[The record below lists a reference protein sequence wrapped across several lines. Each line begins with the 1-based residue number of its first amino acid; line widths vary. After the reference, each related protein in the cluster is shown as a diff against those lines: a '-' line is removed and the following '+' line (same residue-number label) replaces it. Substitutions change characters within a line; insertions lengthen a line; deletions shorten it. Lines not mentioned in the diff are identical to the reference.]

1 MVTKD
6 LNFILE
12 GRFKIFFF
20 DEKFLGSIGEEK
32 IENIILEI
40 IWFYCWFTCNFFI

>member
-1 MVTKD
+1 VVIKD

-20 DEKFLGSIGEEK
+20 YEKFLGSIGEEK
-32 IENIILEI
+32 IEDIVLKI
-40 IWFYCWFTCNFFI
+40 IWFLLLVYM

>member
-1 MVTKD
+1 VVTKD

-20 DEKFLGSIGEEK
+20 HEKFLGSIGEEK
-32 IENIILEI
+32 IENIVLENNLVLLLV
-40 IWFYCWFTCNFFI
+40 YM